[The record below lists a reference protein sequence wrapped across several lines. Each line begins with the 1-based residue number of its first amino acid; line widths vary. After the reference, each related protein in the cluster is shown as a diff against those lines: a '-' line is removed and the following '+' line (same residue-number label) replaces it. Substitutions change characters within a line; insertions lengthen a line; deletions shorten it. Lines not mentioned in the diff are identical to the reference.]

1 MTTQPLPQ
9 DFTADAFLAW
19 AIEQPSGRYELV
31 RGQVV
36 AMAPERAGHARVKGA
51 AYRSLGDAISR
62 SDTRCEVF
70 TDGMTVRI
78 DGSTVY
84 EPDALVRCEPR
95 LPDEAVEVT
104 NPVIVVEVIS
114 RSSRS
119 TDSGAKLPDYFTLR
133 SVAHYLVVNADTGTV
148 THHWRHD
155 DGEISTRIARD
166 GLLDL
171 TPLGIRVDVVDLF
184 SSPPAS

>member
-1 MTTQPLPQ
+1 MTQPLPH

-19 AIEQPSGRYELV
+19 ALEQPSGRYELV

-51 AYRSLGDAISR
+51 AYRSFGDAISR

-70 TDGMTVRI
+70 THGMTVRI
-78 DGSTVY
+78 DESTVY
-84 EPDALVRCEPR
+84 EPDALVRCGPR
-95 LPDEAVEVT
+95 LPDEAVEVP

-114 RSSRS
+114 CSSMS
-119 TDSGAKLPDYFTLR
+119 TDSGAKLPDYLTLP

-155 DGEISTRIARD
+155 DGEISTRIARS

-171 TPLGIRVDVVDLF
+171 TPPGIRVDVGNLF
-184 SSPPAS
+184 GTPSDS